1 MSAFVKV
8 GLIGLGTVG
17 SGTFNVLRRNK
28 AEIER
33 RAGFAIEVI
42 HVGARRNIAGC
53 DLTDVKLSSDIFA
66 VVEDP
71 DIQIIVELIGGTTIA
86 KELVLKAIE
95 NGKHVVTANKALI
108 AEFGNV
114 IFQKAKERGVHVAFE
129 ASVAGGIP
137 ILKTIREGLV
147 ANHITSLAGIIN
159 GTTNYILTQMQNHQ
173 KDFQAVLCEAQK
185 LGYAEADPTF
195 DIEGIDA
202 AHKLTILAS
211 LAFGVP
217 LQFSK
222 VYTEGLA
229 SVTLDDIS
237 YAKALGYTIKFL
249 GIAKKTPEGLQLRVH
264 PTLVPSEHLIAK
276 VDGVLN
282 ALLIEGDAVGSTLY
296 SGRGAGAEPTASAV
310 VADIVEVA
318 RLVFS
323 QSKSCVPPL
332 GFIGQVDEPILS
344 IDLIN
349 TAFYLRIEVEEK
361 TGVLANISRILS
373 EHSISIKAILQKPIH
388 QQTGSVA
395 IIIVTQSVLEKTLNE
410 ALGKIRK
417 LPEVRADVAKIR
429 IEEF

>member
-1 MSAFVKV
+1 MSALVKV

-211 LAFGVP
+211 LAFGIP